1 PLASLVEVQHDLAT
15 FPGERPCTGPTDP
28 AGSPC
33 HQHPLA
39 RKTGV
44 HGGRLRLRLSSLR
57 AERPKEGL
65 MMPSAEFNDLEV
77 GLAVLEALDQN
88 EELTKEELDVR
99 AWRFGQLIEHGYEIE
114 DAMIVAR
121 ADYVDL
127 ELARALVRAHG
138 CASRLAVRIL
148 L

>member
-1 PLASLVEVQHDLAT
+1 
-15 FPGERPCTGPTDP
+15 
-28 AGSPC
+28 
-33 HQHPLA
+33 
-39 RKTGV
+39 
-44 HGGRLRLRLSSLR
+44 
-57 AERPKEGL
+57 
-65 MMPSAEFNDLEV
+65 MMPPAEFNDLEV
-77 GLAVLEALDQN
+77 GLAVLEALDPN

-127 ELARALVRAHG
+127 ELARGLVATHG
-138 CASRLAVRIL
+138 CSSRLAVRIL